1 LSEGEV
7 AENLYREAI
16 DRLDRA
22 SVRVELARARL
33 LYGEWLRREHRR
45 LDAREQLRAAHEM
58 FMESGIEAFAD
69 RAARELLATGET
81 ARKRSPETWG
91 DLTAQENQIA
101 RLARD
106 GLSNPD
112 IGCRLFV
119 SPKTVEYHLH
129 KVFTKL
135 RISSRNELSHVQL
148 GQIREAQF
156 G

>member
-1 LSEGEV
+1 
-7 AENLYREAI
+7 
-16 DRLDRA
+16 
-22 SVRVELARARL
+22 
-33 LYGEWLRREHRR
+33 
-45 LDAREQLRAAHEM
+45 M
-58 FMESGIEAFAD
+58 FTESGIEAFVD
-69 RAARELLATGET
+69 RAARELLATGES

-91 DLTAQENQIA
+91 DLTAQESQIA

-112 IGCRLFV
+112 IGGRLFV

-135 RISSRNELSHVQL
+135 SISSRNELSHVQL
-148 GQIREAQF
+148 GQLREAQI